1 MPEKP
6 SQQQQQ
12 QQSIHLTASSKSV
25 EEASRVLPLAVA
37 TLVCFL
43 AAVTLGYG
51 SWYLFGSHRGQK
63 NAPDF
68 EYTVTNID
76 GGNSNA
82 APRNEPIE
90 TAPATAANQ
99 QTAPNPPIETNI
111 EETAKPENVVEV
123 AGGEVALGGGETG
136 RPLKR
141 ALVEDFYIAET
152 EVTNAQY
159 AEFVKATNHRAPA
172 GWKNNDFPE
181 GAGDFP
187 VTGVSFADAEAFCKW
202 LETKINLPV
211 RLPTEAEWE
220 LAARGRENNKY
231 PWGNDWDAKAAASS
245 ETGGK
250 VSAVKSFPL
259 NRSPFGAF
267 DMAGNVW
274 EWTQDKVSESD
285 VAANDEQVLA
295 ALKSGKVLRVVK
307 GGSATEKAAQ
317 ISARARFEIPEQT
330 RVATVGFRYLVAR
343 KKQ

>member
-6 SQQQQQ
+6 SQQ
-12 QQSIHLTASSKSV
+12 QQSIHLTASARTA

-51 SWYLFGSHRGQK
+51 SWYFFGSHRFQK
-63 NAPDF
+63 NTSDF

-76 GGNSNA
+76 SGSGNLNA
-82 APRNEPIE
+82 APKNEPLE
-90 TAPATAANQ
+90 NASTANQ
-99 QTAPNPPIETNI
+99 QTAPNPPIETNT

-123 AGGEVALGGGETG
+123 AGGEITLGGAETR

-141 ALVEDFYIAET
+141 AVVEDFFIAKT

-172 GWKNNDFPE
+172 GWKNNEFPE
-181 GAGDFP
+181 GAADFP
-187 VTGVSFADAEAFCKW
+187 VTGVSFSDAEAFCKW
-202 LETKINLPV
+202 LEAKIDLPV

-220 LAARGRENNKY
+220 TAARGRENNKY
-231 PWGNDWDAKAAASS
+231 PWGDDWDAKAAASS

-259 NRSPFGAF
+259 NRSPFGAY

-274 EWTQDKVSESD
+274 EWTQDKVSEAD

-295 ALKSGKVLRVVK
+295 ALKSGRILRVVK

-330 RVATVGFRYLVAR
+330 RVATVGFRYVVGRR
-343 KKQ
+343 KQ